1 MDSYQDA
8 RSAIGAALDNARA
21 LLTAARALLDAGQ
34 PARLAYHF
42 AALAL
47 EEVGKASILGMRA
60 VRAARDRDLPS
71 VLSDETL
78 QDHVRKLFWA
88 IWGPTIGR
96 DVITGKQ
103 IEEIRGLAQQ
113 LHIRRM
119 QGLYVDSSEDGV
131 SLPVG
136 SISAGEAMTLIG
148 MAEARLELERSIDFD
163 TEPSPEGQDRAVWL
177 FEATSDPER
186 RALIMGH
193 KSMQKLAELGSTSA
207 WVTWL
212 KETFEKHEAETRALI
227 EREMRRSADD
237 PATAT
242 DKWLIVIRLYTES
255 NSIRQKDLNRWNEG
269 IRWIKLRAVSGK
281 KDQLLLDLSA
291 TSEVTLENVWRMG
304 LTMGRR
310 VVMALNIST
319 LGYFWFHPPLDDA
332 RQSGR
337 YYDRVQ
343 DISSGNEIR
352 AQRGPA
358 LRLDFGA
365 RKRVLDERAL
375 NRAQLCM
382 AILLNLRTDD
392 ERNMVERYLEG
403 MAFIAKTDVQMS
415 FELQGA
421 AAFYMCAQLAMSAYG
436 DWSRAEPFPDAL
448 RRMVKERLPEFDDAD
463 LEKLTGV
470 GEAVAAGRPIPVAL
484 TMNEVGLMKAIC
496 DVYFLHTFGRI
507 EPERLGADS
516 AGETAQPNPG
526 KRDH

>member
-1 MDSYQDA
+1 MDTNQDR
-8 RSAIGAALDNARA
+8 RSAISGSLENARE
-21 LLTAARALLDAGQ
+21 LLSAASALLDAGQ
-34 PARLAYHF
+34 PARLAYHL

-47 EEVGKASILGMRA
+47 EEVGKASILGMRV
-60 VRAARDRDLPS
+60 VRSARDRDVPS
-71 VLSDETL
+71 LLSEEVL

-113 LHIRRM
+113 LHVRRM
-119 QGLYVDSSEDGV
+119 QGLYVDSSGDGV
-131 SLPVG
+131 SLPVD
-136 SISAGEAMTLIG
+136 SISADEALTLIG
-148 MAEARLELERSIDFD
+148 MADARLEMERSIDFD
-163 TEPSPEGQDRAVWL
+163 AESSPEGHDRAVWL

-207 WVTWL
+207 WVAWL

-242 DKWLIVIRLYTES
+242 DKWLVTIRLYTDS
-255 NSIRQKDLNRWNEG
+255 NAIRQKDLNKWNQG

-281 KDQLLLDLSA
+281 KDQLLVDLSA
-291 TSEVTLENVWRMG
+291 TSEVTIENVWRMG

-310 VVMALNIST
+310 VVMALNVST

-343 DISSGNEIR
+343 DVTSGNEIR

-365 RKRVLDERAL
+365 RRRVLDEAAL

-421 AAFYMCAQLAMSAYG
+421 AAFYMCARLAMTAYG
-436 DWSRAEPFPDAL
+436 DWNRAEPYPDAL
-448 RRMVKERLPEFDDAD
+448 RRMVKDRLPKFDDAD
-463 LEKLTGV
+463 LDKLISV
-470 GEAVAAGRPIPVAL
+470 GEAISGGRPIPVAL
-484 TMNEVGLMKAIC
+484 TINEVGLMKAIC
-496 DVYFLHTFGRI
+496 DVYLLHTFGRI
-507 EPERLGADS
+507 EPERLGSDAAD
-516 AGETAQPNPG
+516 ETAQSDDGNI
-526 KRDH
+526 DQ